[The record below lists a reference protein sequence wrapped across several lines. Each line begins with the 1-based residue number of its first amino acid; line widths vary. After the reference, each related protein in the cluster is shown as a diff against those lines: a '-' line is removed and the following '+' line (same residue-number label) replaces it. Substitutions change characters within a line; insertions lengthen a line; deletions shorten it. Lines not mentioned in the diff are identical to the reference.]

1 MVAATPRRALALA
14 IALCLGALGSSPANA
29 DGGSVYSS
37 GLFQLGDG
45 QPPAGF
51 GGLADIAATPDQA
64 GPDWAD
70 LFDAQGGLRDDYPLG
85 ADGAPQG
92 NGVPDLIDRFGG
104 RWGVF
109 VADDVS
115 LGSGFEGTASA
126 GGGEFVKNG
135 VASAAGDIGNVYF
148 YGTRDASG
156 NNVVFLGIE
165 RLSGADGTVELE
177 IGQNAVGLGHGGYGH
192 GVPWK
197 VEGERADGDV
207 LLSLSFVGGQVAAA
221 AVGIRSEGGW
231 HAIAG
236 TTGEGCDVAELLCAL
251 SNRESIAKGPWPSVD
266 GGSGEIGAGL
276 FVEVG
281 INVGALLGAQ
291 TQERSLRVRT
301 SEDVAL
307 GHVEGN

>member
-1 MVAATPRRALALA
+1 MSRPARSVSPALVLALVLA
-14 IALCLGALGSSPANA
+14 GSSPASA
-29 DGGSVYSS
+29 DGGSVYSN

-45 QPPAGF
+45 QQPAGF
-51 GGLADIAATPDQA
+51 AGAADIAATPGQA
-64 GPDWAD
+64 GPDWED
-70 LFDAQGGLRDDYPLG
+70 IFDSVGGLRDDYPLA
-85 ADGAPQG
+85 ADGSPGG
-92 NGVPDLIDRFGG
+92 NGVPDAIDRYGG
-104 RWGVF
+104 RWAVF

-115 LGSGFEGTASA
+115 LGSGFEGTASV

-135 VASAAGDIGNVYF
+135 VASAGADIGNVYF
-148 YGTRDASG
+148 FGTRDSSG

-165 RLSGADGTVELE
+165 RLSGADGAVEFE

-207 LLSLSFVGGQVAAA
+207 LLRLSFAGGQLAAA
-221 AVGIRSEGGW
+221 TAGIRSEGSW
-231 HAIAG
+231 HAISG
-236 TTGEGCDVAELLCAL
+236 TTGEGCDAAELLCAL
-251 SNRESIAKGPWPSVD
+251 SNRESIGRGPWPSVD

-281 INVGALLGAQ
+281 INVGALLGTQ
-291 TQERSLRVRT
+291 MQERSLRVRT

-307 GHVEGN
+307 GHVGGN